1 MKKPN
6 SLRETLTKAL
16 PTLKKDP
23 QKLAIFITG
32 GRIIHTGTDS
42 LSFEYAYTLRALLL
56 DYAEH
61 ADAVMAPIVWWMK
74 QNQPEVFANPE
85 RRARAIRFEVEYL
98 NAKAMDLQIDLEL
111 TEAVLSRPRPGGPPG
126 ALNLIH
132 KDEPPPQLA
141 ILQAEHWEV
150 YLRDEKLAEWDY
162 APR

>member
-1 MKKPN
+1 MDKPS
-6 SLRETLTKAL
+6 SLRDTLTKAL
-16 PTLKKDP
+16 PAVKKDP
-23 QKLAIFITG
+23 QKLAIFVTG
-32 GRIIHTGTDS
+32 GRVIHTGTDS

-56 DYAEH
+56 DYTGH
-61 ADAVMAPIVWWMK
+61 ADAVMAPLVWWMK
-74 QNQPEVFANPE
+74 QNQPEVFDNPE

-98 NAKAMDLQIDLEL
+98 NTKAMDLQIDLDL
-111 TEAVLSRPRPGGPPG
+111 TESVLSRPRVDGPPG

-132 KDEPPPQLA
+132 KKEPPPQLA